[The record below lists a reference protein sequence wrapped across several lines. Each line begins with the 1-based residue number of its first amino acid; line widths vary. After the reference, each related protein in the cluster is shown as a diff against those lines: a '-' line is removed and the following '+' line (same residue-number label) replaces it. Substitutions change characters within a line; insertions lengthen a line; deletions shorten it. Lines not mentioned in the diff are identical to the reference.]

1 MMIKE
6 RQNEFLFS
14 FRHYVCALDAYSL
27 LLLHLAPLDG
37 WIGSTN
43 STSKTRTIL
52 RHYAAPLPSAV
63 VLRPFGGRS
72 CLFFQNRCLSN
83 TKRQLCNSSSIDGRR
98 TDGLDFR
105 YYILTF
111 ATRLASWQQMIRV
124 RKVIQSSK
132 IGKKCIFSPM
142 KKLPFKSTFSPLLL
156 HYYTVVGDFKHSLH
170 FF

>member
-1 MMIKE
+1 MIKE
-6 RQNEFLFS
+6 RQKEFLFS
-14 FRHYVCALDAYSL
+14 FRHYVCVLDAYSL
-27 LLLHLAPLDG
+27 LRLHLAPLDG

-43 STSKTRTIL
+43 SSSTSKTRTIL

-124 RKVIQSSK
+124 RKAIQSCK
-132 IGKKCIFSPM
+132 IWKKCIFSRR
-142 KKLPFKSTFSPLLL
+142 LTFSPLLL

>member
-1 MMIKE
+1 MIKQ
-6 RQNEFLFS
+6 RQKEFLFS

-98 TDGLDFR
+98 TGWILGTTYLLLPLDLPVGNR
-105 YYILTF
+105 WLGSAKSY
-111 ATRLASWQQMIRV
+111 
-124 RKVIQSSK
+124 KVV
-132 IGKKCIFSPM
+132 
-142 KKLPFKSTFSPLLL
+142 KSEKSAFFPEDWHFL
-156 HYYTVVGDFKHSLH
+156 HYYCTIILLWVISSTLCT
-170 FF
+170 FFNI

>member
-1 MMIKE
+1 MIKE
-6 RQNEFLFS
+6 RQKEFLFS
-14 FRHYVCALDAYSL
+14 FRHYVCVLDAYSL
-27 LLLHLAPLDG
+27 LRLHLAPLDG

-43 STSKTRTIL
+43 SSSTSKTRTIL

-124 RKVIQSSK
+124 RKVIQSCK
-132 IGKKCIFSPM
+132 IWKKCIFSRRSY
-142 KKLPFKSTFSPLLL
+142 LLNWHFLHSYCTIILNSSTFL
-156 HYYTVVGDFKHSLH
+156 HSF
-170 FF
+170 